1 MKKFIF
7 AKIGSGNSL
16 AGRYLSGN
24 SEVNF
29 PAVPIYFDCN
39 YDNEEQFLK
48 DGGAKGQGELF
59 FECGRH
65 PDEKYIVVIHEGNV
79 HILRPSG
86 SVQFKKSSVL
96 EDKDGYVKLLPVE
109 ILKKMPISEVP
120 VILASIGANRYYS
133 SGTFREISDVGNIR
147 AIQMVLGLN
156 IAVPD
161 SPTIIHAIECISSIE
176 FETLVAKIFEEAGFF
191 VPAYRGGTM
200 PGADLFVYNKLTAP
214 ISIGGLSV
222 ASGARKSIQVKLP
235 VHATLP
241 PQGIDYLVACN
252 VPESSSVFGA
262 EWLAIALAKSP
273 RTKEWLKTSL
283 EWLPPY
289 FIKET
294 CGAL

>member
-133 SGTFREISDVGNIR
+133 SGVNSDNKCN
-147 AIQMVLGLN
+147 A
-156 IAVPD
+156 
-161 SPTIIHAIECISSIE
+161 H
-176 FETLVAKIFEEAGFF
+176 
-191 VPAYRGGTM
+191 
-200 PGADLFVYNKLTAP
+200 GA
-214 ISIGGLSV
+214 
-222 ASGARKSIQVKLP
+222 
-235 VHATLP
+235 
-241 PQGIDYLVACN
+241 
-252 VPESSSVFGA
+252 
-262 EWLAIALAKSP
+262 
-273 RTKEWLKTSL
+273 
-283 EWLPPY
+283 
-289 FIKET
+289 
-294 CGAL
+294 